1 MKEHYFKA
9 RFKFCFG
16 KRRCGLDSS
25 IVERYVKKEYFETP
39 KLTKFYCSLDS
50 ALGLELTF
58 LRNSKKKE
66 TCVLWAIHWKL
77 RIARTDYLPEAKQV

>member
-1 MKEHYFKA
+1 MKEHHFKA

-58 LRNSKKKE
+58 LRNSKKKRNL
-66 TCVLWAIHWKL
+66 CLMGHSLKASHC
-77 RIARTDYLPEAKQV
+77 QN

>member
-1 MKEHYFKA
+1 MKEHHFKA

-16 KRRCGLDSS
+16 KRRWGLDSS

-39 KLTKFYCSLDS
+39 KLTKFYCLLDS

-58 LRNSKKKE
+58 LRNSKKKKE
-66 TCVLWAIHWKL
+66 TCVLCAIHRNL
-77 RIARTDYLPEAKQV
+77 RIARTD